1 MRINIKYH
9 NRAYFNKLEL
19 KKINKGDWIDLY
31 CAKTTRLIR
40 GEYTQIPLGVSMELP
55 KGYEAYV
62 LPRSSTYQKYG
73 ILMTNGMGVIDNS
86 YCGDDDEW
94 KFPALAVR
102 DTTIT
107 RGERIAQFRI
117 VKNQPNIKFV
127 SRETLGNINRGGFGS
142 TGRWI

>member
-9 NRAYFNKLEL
+9 NRGYFDALEL
-19 KKINKGDWIDLY
+19 KKINKGDWVDLY

-40 GEYTQIPLGVSMELP
+40 GEYTLIPLGVSMELP

-62 LPRSSTYQKYG
+62 LPRSSTFQKYG
-73 ILMTNGMGVIDNS
+73 ILMTNGMGIIDNS

-102 DTTIT
+102 DTIIT
-107 RGERIAQFRI
+107 RGERIAQFRV
-117 VKNQPNIKFV
+117 VKNQPHIKFV
-127 SRETLGNINRGGFGS
+127 SRETFGNINRGGFGS
-142 TGRWI
+142 TGR